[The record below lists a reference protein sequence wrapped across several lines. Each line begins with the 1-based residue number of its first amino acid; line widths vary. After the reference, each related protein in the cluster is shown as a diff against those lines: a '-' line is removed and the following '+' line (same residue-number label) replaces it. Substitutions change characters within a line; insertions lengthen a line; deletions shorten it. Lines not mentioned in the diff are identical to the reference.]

1 MSEQNS
7 EKPWDEFKW
16 ERFLQEQER
25 RTEKYMELNDQYR
38 DHPNRDEI
46 IAKEMGWQHLIGG
59 ESRDW
64 DEAVDAAFDEQDDAG
79 QDTSLHGFERN
90 PIYMKALAFNGRI
103 DDLYDSLDEKTR
115 EHPAMISLENH
126 VTVATSKLAAA
137 LNDDYV
143 EELGM
148 SIAYIKRSLASL
160 NLALD
165 AALNLMEG
173 GFVNEETFVQLR
185 TGIFDIRDDVVA
197 TVGAYRA
204 EFRRRN
210 GGR

>member
-1 MSEQNS
+1 MSEPHP

-64 DEAVDAAFDEQDDAG
+64 DDAVDAAFDEGGNAG
-79 QDTSLHGFERN
+79 QDSTLSSFEHH
-90 PIYMKALAFNGRI
+90 PIYMKALAFNGHI
-103 DDLYDSLDEKTR
+103 DDLYDSLEEKTR
-115 EHPAMISLENH
+115 EHPAMISLESH
-126 VTVATSKLAAA
+126 VTLATTKLAAA
-137 LNDDYV
+137 LSDDDV

-148 SIAYIKRSLASL
+148 SIAYIKRALASL

-165 AALNLMEG
+165 ASMNLREG
-173 GFVNEETFVQLR
+173 GFITEDTFTQLR
-185 TGIFDIRDDVVA
+185 TGLFDIRDDVVL
-197 TVGAYRA
+197 TVGQYRA